1 MEQELKFIALVPAYE
16 PDDKLPKIVNKLK
29 ENNFITIVINDGS
42 DISYDN
48 YFNECD
54 TKIISYPSNRGKGF
68 ALKKGIEYVKNN
80 FENYIIVT
88 VDSDGQHRIED
99 VLNICEYAKNNK
111 DTLVIGKRLREENMP
126 MRSRIGN
133 SITKYIFNL
142 ATKENIYDTQSG
154 LRAFSEELVDYMLE
168 IKGDRFEYEMNVLL
182 NLNKKN
188 IKYKEIEIQTI
199 YIDDNE
205 KSHFKTLRD
214 SAKIYGQIL
223 EYKARSV
230 IPFLSD
236 LLIFA
241 TLIITVNKLIVTN
254 VISKIL
260 STTMYYILNRKT
272 IFKEK
277 MTTKNIIIQLLT
289 IILSIVVSTVLICII
304 SKAINTY
311 TSKVIVEIIL
321 VILTH
326 EIKKRI
332 KHKSNNNF

>member
-1 MEQELKFIALVPAYE
+1 MEQELKFIALVPTYE

-99 VLNICEYAKNNK
+99 VLNICEYAKNNR
-111 DTLVIGKRLREENMP
+111 DTLVIGKRLRKENMP
-126 MRSRIGN
+126 IRSRIGN
-133 SITKYIFNL
+133 IFTKYIFNL

-154 LRAFSEELVDYMLE
+154 LRAFSEQLVDYMLE

-205 KSHFKTLRD
+205 KSHFRTFRD
-214 SAKIYGQIL
+214 SSRVYGQIL

-241 TLIITVNKLIVTN
+241 TLIITVNRLLITN
-254 VISKIL
+254 VISKLL
-260 STTMYYILNRKT
+260 STIIYYILNRKT

-277 MTTKNIIIQLLT
+277 METKTIIIHVLT
-289 IILSIVVSTVLICII
+289 IILNIVLSTSMIYII
-304 SKAINTY
+304 SKIINKY
-311 TSKVIVEIIL
+311 TSKVIVEILL
-321 VILTH
+321 VILIH
-326 EIKKRI
+326 EIKKRF
-332 KHKSNNNF
+332 KKTLTNG